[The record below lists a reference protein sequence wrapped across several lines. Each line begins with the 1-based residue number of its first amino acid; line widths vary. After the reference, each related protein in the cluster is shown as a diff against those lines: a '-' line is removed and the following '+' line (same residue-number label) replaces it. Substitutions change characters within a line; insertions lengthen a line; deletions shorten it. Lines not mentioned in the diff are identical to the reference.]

1 MRRSQVLALLVALLT
16 LFQNDARA
24 QPKLPTIGFM
34 GQSTALAEGQRTAA
48 FVQRLREL
56 GWIEGQNV
64 AVEFRWAE
72 GRSERS
78 AEIASEFVRLKVD
91 VIATVGTPQVLAAKQ
106 ATASVPIVSAA
117 MGDPVGTGLV
127 PNLARPGGNV
137 TGLSAQAPDLSGKRL
152 ELLREAVP
160 GLQRLGLVGNVGN
173 PLVILEL
180 RELETAGRALG
191 LDVVTAEIR
200 RAEDIAPAID
210 ALKERADAVYVA
222 QDLLTV
228 TTLNRIN
235 ILAMAARLPVM
246 HASRE
251 NIDAGGLISYGP
263 NYVALFR
270 RAAVYVDRI
279 LKGERPAE
287 LPVEQATRYELT
299 INLKTAK
306 ALGLTIPPSL
316 LARALELIE

>member
-1 MRRSQVLALLVALLT
+1 
-16 LFQNDARA
+16 
-24 QPKLPTIGFM
+24 
-34 GQSTALAEGQRTAA
+34 
-48 FVQRLREL
+48 
-56 GWIEGQNV
+56 
-64 AVEFRWAE
+64 
-72 GRSERS
+72 
-78 AEIASEFVRLKVD
+78 

-117 MGDPVGTGLV
+117 MGDPLGTGLV

-160 GLQRLGLVGNVGN
+160 GLQRIGLLGNVGN

>member
-1 MRRSQVLALLVALLT
+1 MRRSRVAALLVPFLI
-16 LFQNDARA
+16 FSEREARA
-24 QPKLPTIGFM
+24 QAKLPTIGFM
-34 GQSTALAEGQRTAA
+34 GQSTASAEAARAAA
-48 FVQRLREL
+48 FVQRLREI
-56 GWIEGQNV
+56 GWIDGQNV
-64 AVEFRWAE
+64 AIEFRWVE

-78 AEIASEFVRLKVD
+78 AEIAGEFVRLKVA

-127 PNLARPGGNV
+127 SNLARPGGNV

-180 RELETAGRALG
+180 RELETVGRALG
-191 LDVVTAEIR
+191 LDVVTAELR

-210 ALKERADAVYVA
+210 ALKERADALYIA
-222 QDLLTV
+222 QDLLTF
-228 TTLNRIN
+228 TNRHRIN
-235 ILAMAARLPVM
+235 ILALGARLPVM

-251 NIDAGGLISYGP
+251 NIDAGGLLSYGP
-263 NYVALFR
+263 NYSVLFR
-270 RAAVYVDRI
+270 RAADYVDKI
-279 LKGERPAE
+279 LRGTKPGE
-287 LPVEQATRYELT
+287 LPIEQPTAFELVVNAT
-299 INLKTAK
+299 TAK
-306 ALGLTIPPSL
+306 ALGLTIPPAL
-316 LARALELIE
+316 LARADEVIE

>member
-1 MRRSQVLALLVALLT
+1 MRRSQVLALVVPLLT
-16 LFQNDARA
+16 LSQDEARA

-34 GQSTALAEGQRTAA
+34 GQSTALAEGQRAAA

-64 AVEFRWAE
+64 AIEFRWAE

-78 AEIASEFVRLKVD
+78 AEIASEFVGLKVD

-160 GLQRLGLVGNVGN
+160 GLQRLGLMGNVGN

-191 LDVVTAEIR
+191 LDVVTAELR

-210 ALKERADAVYVA
+210 ALKERAGALYIA
-222 QDLLTV
+222 QDLLIV
-228 TTLNRIN
+228 TNRHRIN
-235 ILAMAARLPVM
+235 ILALGARLPVM

-251 NIDAGGLISYGP
+251 NIDTGGLLSYGP
-263 NYVALFR
+263 NYFVLFR
-270 RAAVYVDRI
+270 RAADYVDKI
-279 LKGERPAE
+279 LRGTRPSE
-287 LPVEQATRYELT
+287 LPIEQPTTFELVVNAT
-299 INLKTAK
+299 TAK
-306 ALGLTIPPSL
+306 ALGLTIPPAL
-316 LARALELIE
+316 LARADEVIE

>member
-1 MRRSQVLALLVALLT
+1 MRWSQIIALLVALLS
-16 LFQNDARA
+16 NNEAEA
-24 QPKLPTIGFM
+24 QAKLPTIGFM
-34 GQSTALAEGQRTAA
+34 GQSTASAEALRATA

-64 AVEFRWAE
+64 ALEFRWAE

-117 MGDPVGTGLV
+117 MGDPLGTGLV
-127 PNLARPGGNV
+127 PSLARPGGNV

-160 GLQRLGLVGNVGN
+160 GLQRIGLLGNVGN

-228 TTLNRIN
+228 TTRHRIN
-235 ILAMAARLPVM
+235 ILALAARLPVM

-251 NIDAGGLISYGP
+251 NIDAGALISYGP

-270 RAAVYVDRI
+270 RAADYVDKLLRGAKAGDLPI
-279 LKGERPAE
+279 EQPTTFE
-287 LPVEQATRYELT
+287 LVLNLT
-299 INLKTAK
+299 TAK
-306 ALGLTIPPSL
+306 ALGLTIPPTL
-316 LARALELIE
+316 LARADEVIE

>member
-1 MRRSQVLALLVALLT
+1 MRWSQIIALLV
-16 LFQNDARA
+16 LFLSNNEAEA
-24 QPKLPTIGFM
+24 QAKLPTIGFM
-34 GQSTALAEGQRTAA
+34 GQSTASAEAVRATA

-64 AVEFRWAE
+64 AIEFRWAE

-106 ATASVPIVSAA
+106 ATASIPIISAA
-117 MGDPVGTGLV
+117 MGDPLGTGLV
-127 PNLARPGGNV
+127 ANLARPGGNV

-160 GLQRLGLVGNVGN
+160 GLQRIGLLGNVGN

-191 LDVVTAEIR
+191 LDVVTAELR

-210 ALKERADAVYVA
+210 ALKERADALYVA

-228 TTLNRIN
+228 TTRHRIN
-235 ILAMAARLPVM
+235 ILALAARLPVM

-251 NIDAGGLISYGP
+251 NIEAGGLISYGP
-263 NYVALFR
+263 NYVVLFR
-270 RAAVYVDRI
+270 RAADYVDKLLRGAKAGDLPI
-279 LKGERPAE
+279 EQPTTFE
-287 LPVEQATRYELT
+287 LVLNLT
-299 INLKTAK
+299 TAR
-306 ALGLTIPPSL
+306 ALGLTIPPTL
-316 LARALELIE
+316 LARADEVIE

>member
-1 MRRSQVLALLVALLT
+1 MRRSQVLALVVPLLT
-16 LFQNDARA
+16 LSQDEARA

-34 GQSTALAEGQRTAA
+34 GQSTALAEGQRAAA

-64 AVEFRWAE
+64 AIEFRRAE

-78 AEIASEFVRLKVD
+78 AEIASEFVGLKVD

-160 GLQRLGLVGNVGN
+160 GLQRLGLMGNVGN

-191 LDVVTAEIR
+191 LDVVTAELR

-210 ALKERADAVYVA
+210 ALKERAGALYIA

-228 TTLNRIN
+228 TNRHRIN
-235 ILAMAARLPVM
+235 ILALGARLPVM

-251 NIDAGGLISYGP
+251 NIDTGGLLSYGP
-263 NYVALFR
+263 NYFVLFR
-270 RAAVYVDRI
+270 RAADYVDKI
-279 LKGERPAE
+279 LRGTKPSE
-287 LPVEQATRYELT
+287 LPIEQPTTFELVVNAT
-299 INLKTAK
+299 TAK
-306 ALGLTIPPSL
+306 PLGLTIPPNL
-316 LARALELIE
+316 LARADEVIE

>member
-1 MRRSQVLALLVALLT
+1 
-16 LFQNDARA
+16 
-24 QPKLPTIGFM
+24 M

-56 GWIEGQNV
+56 GWIDGQNV
-64 AVEFRWAE
+64 AIEFRWAE

-127 PNLARPGGNV
+127 PNLARPEGNV

-160 GLQRLGLVGNVGN
+160 GLQRLGLMGNVGN

-191 LDVVTAEIR
+191 LDVVTAELR

-210 ALKERADAVYVA
+210 ALKKRTDALYIA

-228 TTLNRIN
+228 TNRHQIN
-235 ILAMAARLPVM
+235 ILGLGARLPVM
-246 HASRE
+246 HATRE
-251 NIDAGGLISYGP
+251 NIDTGGLLSYGP
-263 NYVALFR
+263 NYFVLFR
-270 RAAVYVDRI
+270 RAADYVDKI
-279 LKGERPAE
+279 LRGTKPSE
-287 LPVEQATRYELT
+287 LPIEQPTTFELVVNAT
-299 INLKTAK
+299 TAR
-306 ALGLTIPPSL
+306 ALGLTIPPTL
-316 LARALELIE
+316 LARADEVIE